1 MEQTLEKKKGNP
13 NFGKKATQ
21 DFNEVEDINKLYKF
35 VLCQSYERYKPIDKD
50 SGFMST
56 SPYPPKYQLPSEGVT
71 LDDETKRMRRWRCLR
86 GIDTIWVD
94 EQDGME
100 PQGFEDYEMVEFTY
114 GKLNVRAFD
123 KNKLAVLFNHDGFEG
138 KKNRRN
144 DVSPVYRLID
154 EQKDLNNQLDHLD
167 LEYEALKTANE
178 CSDEEMIPFA
188 WSLGIS
194 VNQSAKAIR
203 RDFIGKAKSNPSYFV
218 KYFVDPK
225 NKIAFT
231 VYEAIQKGII
241 TDSGV
246 EGKLIWSESKKVIMD
261 APKGSDIAKDVA
273 TLVMKGDV
281 TATDLV
287 EQLKKM

>member
-1 MEQTLEKKKGNP
+1 MEQTIEKKKGNP
-13 NFGKKATQ
+13 NFGKKADTGLK
-21 DFNEVEDINKLYKF
+21 EITDINKVYQF
-35 VLCQSYERYKPIDKD
+35 VLCQSYERYKPVDKD
-50 SGFMST
+50 SGFSST
-56 SPYPPKYQLPSEGVT
+56 APYPPKYQLPSEGVV

-100 PQGFEDYEMVEFTY
+100 PQGFEDYEMIEFTY
-114 GKLNVRAFD
+114 GKLNVREFEQ
-123 KNKLAVLFNHDGFEG
+123 NKLAVLRNLDGFEG

-144 DVSPVYRLID
+144 DVPAVYRLID
-154 EQKDLNNQLDHLD
+154 EQKDLNNQLDRLD

-178 CSDEEMIPFA
+178 CSEEEMIPFA
-188 WSLGIS
+188 WSLGVN

-203 RDFIGKAKSNPSYFV
+203 RDFIVKAKSNPAYFV

-225 NKIAFT
+225 NKIAYT
-231 VYEAIQKGII
+231 VYNAIQKGII
-241 TDSGV
+241 TDSGI
-246 EGKLIWSESKKVIMD
+246 EGKLIWSESQKVIMD
-261 APKGSDIAKDVA
+261 APKGSDVARDVA

-281 TATDLV
+281 TATNLV

>member
-1 MEQTLEKKKGNP
+1 MEQTVEKKKGNP
-13 NFGKKATQ
+13 NFGKKADTG
-21 DFNEVEDINKLYKF
+21 FNQIEDINKVYQF
-35 VLCQSYERYKPIDKD
+35 ILCQTYERYKPVDKD

-114 GKLNVRAFD
+114 GKLNVRAFE
-123 KNKLAVLFNHDGFEG
+123 KNKLAVLLNFDGFEG

-144 DVSPVYRLID
+144 DISPVYRLID
-154 EQKDLNNQLDHLD
+154 EQKDLNSQLNHLD

-188 WSLGIS
+188 YVLGIN
-194 VNQSAKAIR
+194 VEQSTKAIR
-203 RDFIGKAKSNPSYFV
+203 RDFIGKAKFNPSYFV

-225 NKIAFT
+225 NKISYV
-231 VYEAIQKGII
+231 VYNAIQKGII
-241 TDSGV
+241 SDSGV
-246 EGKLIWSESKKVIMD
+246 EGKLIWSESQKVIMD
-261 APKGSDIAKDVA
+261 APKGSSVAQDIAK
-273 TLVMKGDV
+273 LVMKGDE
-281 TATDLV
+281 TAINLV

>member
-1 MEQTLEKKKGNP
+1 MEQTVEKKKGNP

-21 DFNEVEDINKLYKF
+21 DFNEIEDINKVYQF
-35 VLCQSYERYKPIDKD
+35 ILCQTYERYKPVDKD
-50 SGFMST
+50 SGYTST
-56 SPYPPKYQLPSEGVT
+56 APYPPKYQLPSEGVT
-71 LDDETKRMRRWRCLR
+71 LDDESKRMRRWRCLR

-114 GKLNVRAFD
+114 GKLNVRAFE
-123 KNKLAVLFNHDGFEG
+123 KNKLAVLLNFDGFEG

-144 DVSPVYRLID
+144 DISPVYRLID
-154 EQKDLNNQLDHLD
+154 EQKDLNNQLSSLD

-188 WSLGIS
+188 YVLGIN
-194 VNQSAKAIR
+194 VQQSTKAIR

-225 NKIAFT
+225 NKIAYV
-231 VYEAIQKGII
+231 VYDGIQKGLISA
-241 TDSGV
+241 SGI
-246 EGKLIWSESKKVIMD
+246 EGKLIWSESQKVIMD
-261 APKGSDIAKDVA
+261 APKGSNVAQDIAK
-273 TLVMKGDV
+273 LVMKGNED
-281 TATDLV
+281 AINLV